1 MIQAAHWR
9 RGGADGRE
17 AIASSSDIVSL
28 AATFTPKPQHWG
40 KITSRPQPTR
50 ADLELLAFRLG
61 VKVSAVK
68 RAIDLGLL
76 HG

>member
-17 AIASSSDIVSL
+17 SIASSSDIVSL

-50 ADLELLAFRLG
+50 ADIELLAFRLG
-61 VKVSAVK
+61 VSVSAAK
-68 RAIDLGLL
+68 RALDMGLL